1 MENSNTRDVL
11 TKNVKKDRVMEA
23 LASEF
28 ECINYVVVGNVLRE
42 PSIRY
47 RISNLL
53 GECIPGWLREMSIY
67 ERFDLIKSTIVL
79 EQEREAFSIKTKRE
93 VILEN
98 LRNRPMYFVN
108 FKAKVFGKV
117 HYYQIKFIADKTSVG
132 KLVGYIAALRCID
145 DESLAERKT
154 QDLQQVINAITEDY
168 DTIVRYD
175 FNSNKGEIFR
185 SGHLVGATRE
195 EWRNSGSFD
204 ALMKLYAGRVVL
216 AADRDDFLRQVKQDK
231 LVAAIR
237 SGKACTISTQYGDP
251 AGPNWLGM
259 KFVLHETAASK
270 NCALIGIRDVTS
282 EITEEQ
288 QRKAELEMQNKA
300 LQAARDA
307 AQSASMAKSAFL
319 FNMSHDIRTPMN
331 AVLGF
336 ADKIEKYSDDPGK
349 VREAVAKL
357 KNSGTILLN
366 IINEILE
373 LSRIESGKIEIE
385 PVLCDVR
392 SGISQLKDAVH
403 PLIEKKL
410 LTLETEINVRDY
422 FVRMDVAR
430 VNKIV
435 FNILSNSIKYTPA
448 GGKIWFRLDQVG
460 NLPNGNVLYKW
471 TIRDN
476 GIGMDS
482 AFVTHA
488 FERFSREHSST
499 VSGIEGTGLG
509 LSVCREL
516 VEKMGGAIN
525 INSEREKGTVV
536 AFSLPLEKCTESDF
550 PKSVEEEEVH
560 QDTVVLEGRKVLLV
574 DDNEMNREIAMDMLT
589 DNGVVVETAENGF
602 TAVEKVAASKPGDFD
617 LILMDIQM
625 PVMDGYEATRRIR
638 ALPNKALAGIPI
650 VAMTANA
657 FDEDRKASKAAGMN
671 AHLAKPVGADVLCR
685 MLAEFIG
692 ARSPG

>member
-1 MENSNTRDVL
+1 MENTSSRDVL

-47 RISNLL
+47 RISKLL
-53 GECIPGWLREMSIY
+53 GECVPGWLKEMSIY
-67 ERFDLIKSTIVL
+67 ERFDLVKNTIVL
-79 EQEREAFSIKTKRE
+79 EQEREAFAVKTKRE

-98 LRNRPMYFVN
+98 LRNRSMYFVN
-108 FKAKVFGKV
+108 FKAKVFDKV

-145 DESLAERKT
+145 NESLAVRKT

-175 FNSNKGEIFR
+175 FDSNAGEIFR
-185 SGHLVGATRE
+185 SGRLVGATRE
-195 EWRNSGSFD
+195 EWRNPGSFD

-216 AADRDDFLRQVKQDK
+216 AADRDDFLRQVKQDR
-231 LVAAIR
+231 LVAVIR
-237 SGKACTISTQYGDP
+237 SGKPCTITTRYGTP
-251 AGPNWLGM
+251 TSPNWLGM

-270 NCALIGIRDVTS
+270 NCVLIGIRDVTS

-336 ADKIEKYSDDPGK
+336 ADKIEKYSDDAAK

-385 PVLCDVR
+385 PVPCDVR

-410 LTLETEINVRDY
+410 LNFVTEINVHDY

-448 GGKIWFRLDQVG
+448 GGKILYRLDQVG

-471 TIRDN
+471 SIRDN
-476 GIGMDS
+476 GIGTDS

-499 VSGIEGTGLG
+499 VSGIEGTGRG

-525 INSEREKGTVV
+525 INSERGKGTVV

-560 QDTVVLEGRKVLLV
+560 DDAIVLEGRKVLLV
-574 DDNEMNREIAMDMLT
+574 DDNEMNREIAMDMLA

-602 TAVEKVAASKPGDFD
+602 TAVEKVASSKPGDFD

-638 ALPNKALAGIPI
+638 ALPDKALAGIPI
-650 VAMTANA
+650 IAMTANA
-657 FDEDRKASKAAGMN
+657 FDEDRKASSAVGMN

-685 MLAEFIG
+685 TLAEFID
-692 ARSPG
+692 R

>member
-1 MENSNTRDVL
+1 MENTSSRDVL

-47 RISNLL
+47 RISKLL
-53 GECIPGWLREMSIY
+53 GECIPGWLKEMSIY
-67 ERFDLIKSTIVL
+67 ERFDLLKNSIVL
-79 EQEREAFSIKTKRE
+79 EQERASFSLKTKRE

-154 QDLQQVINAITEDY
+154 QDLQQVVNAIAEDY

-175 FNSNKGEIFR
+175 FDSNVGEIFR
-185 SGHLVGATRE
+185 GGRLMGATRE
-195 EWRNSGSFD
+195 EWRSSGSFD

-216 AADRDDFLRQVKQDK
+216 AADRDDFLRQVKQDR
-231 LVAAIR
+231 LVAAIQG
-237 SGKACTISTQYGDP
+237 GKTCTISTRYGSS
-251 AGPNWLGM
+251 AAPNWLGM
-259 KFVLHETAASK
+259 KFVVHETATSK
-270 NCALIGIRDVTS
+270 NCVLIGIRDVTS

-336 ADKIEKYSDDPGK
+336 ADKIEKYSDDAAK

-385 PVLCDVR
+385 PVPCDVR

-448 GGKIWFRLDQVG
+448 GGKIWYRLDQVG

-638 ALPNKALAGIPI
+638 ALPNKKLANIPI
-650 VAMTANA
+650 IAMTANA

-685 MLAEFIG
+685 MLAEIIG

>member
-1 MENSNTRDVL
+1 MENTSSRDVL

-47 RISNLL
+47 RISKLL

-154 QDLQQVINAITEDY
+154 QDLQQVINAITGDY

-175 FNSNKGEIFR
+175 FNSNKGDIFR

-237 SGKACTISTQYGDP
+237 SGKACTISTRYGDP

-336 ADKIEKYSDDPGK
+336 ADKIEKYSDDAGK

-385 PVLCDVR
+385 PVPCDVR

-410 LTLETEINVRDY
+410 LGFVTEINVRDY

-448 GGKIWFRLDQVG
+448 GGKIWYRLDQVG
-460 NLPNGNVLYKW
+460 SLPNGNVLYKW

-525 INSEREKGTVV
+525 INSERGKGTVV

-550 PKSVEEEEVH
+550 PKPVEEEEVH

-589 DNGVVVETAENGF
+589 DNGVIVETAENGF
-602 TAVEKVAASKPGDFD
+602 TAVEKVAAAKPGDFD
-617 LILMDIQM
+617 LVLMDIQM

-671 AHLAKPVGADVLCR
+671 AHLAKPVGADVLCKV
-685 MLAEFIG
+685 LSEFIG
-692 ARSPG
+692 ARSPK